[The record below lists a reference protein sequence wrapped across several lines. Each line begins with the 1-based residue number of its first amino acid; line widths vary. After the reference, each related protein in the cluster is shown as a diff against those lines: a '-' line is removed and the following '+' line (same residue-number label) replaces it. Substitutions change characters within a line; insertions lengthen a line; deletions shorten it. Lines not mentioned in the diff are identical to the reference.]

1 MLCWVFTVKTTS
13 RCSTR
18 MAHTLGDISMLFEL
32 QIPVV
37 ISSIRIAELVEWE
50 NEAYHKLDPD
60 PFDDRHP
67 GT

>member
-1 MLCWVFTVKTTS
+1 
-13 RCSTR
+13 
-18 MAHTLGDISMLFEL
+18 MAHTLGDVSMLFEL

-37 ISSIRIAELVEWE
+37 ISSIRIAELVERE